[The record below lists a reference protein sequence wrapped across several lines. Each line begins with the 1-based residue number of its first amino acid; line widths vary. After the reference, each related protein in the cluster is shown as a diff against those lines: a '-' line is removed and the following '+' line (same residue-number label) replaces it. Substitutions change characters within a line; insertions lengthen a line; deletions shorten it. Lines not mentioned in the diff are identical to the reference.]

1 MIVESSRTLGP
12 CRGPFT
18 NQRIKAPPARAVE
31 ANEEEDPA
39 IKYRELAL
47 VHNGEKLGHRSCGAG
62 NVKHEIGHGHL
73 TAADERANAREQTE
87 GDEKSTNKLNP
98 AAGL

>member
-1 MIVESSRTLGP
+1 V
-12 CRGPFT
+12 
-18 NQRIKAPPARAVE
+18 ARAVE
-31 ANEEEDPA
+31 ENEEEDPA
-39 IKYRELAL
+39 IKYGELAL
-47 VHNGEKLGHRSCGAG
+47 ISDWEKLGHRCCCIRH
-62 NVKHEIGHGHL
+62 VKHELGHRHF

>member
-1 MIVESSRTLGP
+1 MIAESSRSLGL

-18 NQRIKAPPARAVE
+18 NQRIKAPPAGAVE
-31 ANEEEDPA
+31 ANEEKDPA
-39 IKYRELAL
+39 IKYGELAL
-47 VHNGEKLGHRSCGAG
+47 ISDWEKLGHRSCGAG
-62 NVKHEIGHGHL
+62 NVKHEIGHRHF